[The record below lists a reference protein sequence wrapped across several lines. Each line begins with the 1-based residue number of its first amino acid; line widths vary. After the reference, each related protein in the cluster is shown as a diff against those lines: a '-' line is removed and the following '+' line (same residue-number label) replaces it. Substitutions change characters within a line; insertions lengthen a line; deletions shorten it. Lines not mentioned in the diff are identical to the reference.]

1 VLTLNQMKKETR
13 QIIQDL
19 KYLNENN
26 SLIKQNTI
34 DLDNYFKYSGMQEY
48 QDNIISM
55 TPSYR
60 KKDVNKVAK
69 VYNDMS
75 RYKLKDYRKYE

>member
-1 VLTLNQMKKETR
+1 MKKETR

-48 QDNIISM
+48 QNNIISM

-75 RYKLKDYRKYE
+75 KYQLKNYRKYE

>member
-1 VLTLNQMKKETR
+1 MKKETKL
-13 QIIQDL
+13 IIQEL
-19 KYLNENN
+19 KYLNEIN
-26 SLIKQNTI
+26 SLYKQNYI
-34 DLDNYFKYSGMQEY
+34 DLDNYFKYSGKQEY
-48 QDNIISM
+48 QDNIIAM

-60 KKDVNKVAK
+60 RKDVNKVAK

>member
-1 VLTLNQMKKETR
+1 MKKETR
-13 QIIQDL
+13 QIMQDL

-48 QDNIISM
+48 QNNIISM

-75 RYKLKDYRKYE
+75 KYQLKNYRKYE

>member
-1 VLTLNQMKKETR
+1 MKKETR

-19 KYLNENN
+19 KYLNGNN

>member
-1 VLTLNQMKKETR
+1 MKKETR

-75 RYKLKDYRKYE
+75 KYQLKNYRKYE

>member
-1 VLTLNQMKKETR
+1 MKKETR

-26 SLIKQNTI
+26 SIIKQNTI
-34 DLDNYFKYSGMQEY
+34 DLDKYFKYSGMQEY
-48 QDNIISM
+48 QNNIISM

-75 RYKLKDYRKYE
+75 KYQLKNYRKYE